1 MKTTIKGKI
10 INVLKHKLSDP
21 RKLLEKPT
29 IIVELNKNQ
38 LNARFTRSGID
49 GKGNA
54 YGEPKDT
61 EEMIGKEV
69 YVRFDKNKED
79 E

>member
-10 INVLKHKLSDP
+10 INVLKHKLGDP

-29 IIVELNKNQ
+29 IIIELNKSQ
-38 LNARFTRSGID
+38 LNARFSRSGID

-54 YGEPKDT
+54 YGEPKDL
-61 EEMIGKEV
+61 EELIGKDI
-69 YVRFDKNKED
+69 YVRFDKNKEN